1 MMYDLPRFHP
11 WTVTTV
17 DDVLDKNSIK
27 KNKNLGPVR
36 RRENITRPSLKFNFI
51 FWIIFLWNCLR
62 QKNPSALCLKLES
75 IYMAKNLSSKMHI
88 KIKLYTRALQE
99 GGSML
104 NYLLVFEGVVL
115 DLHSMKIDYD
125 GEDFGLIVLYPLSS
139 FFFWQTLEIH

>member
-1 MMYDLPRFHP
+1 
-11 WTVTTV
+11 
-17 DDVLDKNSIK
+17 
-27 KNKNLGPVR
+27 
-36 RRENITRPSLKFNFI
+36 
-51 FWIIFLWNCLR
+51 
-62 QKNPSALCLKLES
+62 
-75 IYMAKNLSSKMHI
+75 MAKNLSSKMHI

-139 FFFWQTLEIH
+139 FFFFGKL

>member
-139 FFFWQTLEIH
+139 FFFFGKL